1 MKVPLA
7 SPIAYGLERF
17 LTSPD
22 IGVSRL
28 FVQVLER
35 VRDELLNYAGTGI
48 SVMEI
53 SHRSTEFQ
61 QIISGTE
68 TRLRRLL

>member
-1 MKVPLA
+1 MLTAPGVIGPL
-7 SPIAYGLERF
+7 
-17 LTSPD
+17 
-22 IGVSRL
+22 
-28 FVQVLER
+28 QVLER

-53 SHRSTEFQ
+53 SHRSPEFQ
-61 QIISGTE
+61 QIITDTE